1 MVERFFC
8 EMRDLTQPSLL
19 NPSHSGTAEQAAFI
33 WAIEAPYIT
42 NRSFPVESTPSSLM
56 YDVMGGGVRRLCGDG
71 DEVVLINKCLWGSPR
86 SLLPVTRPGGSCI
99 WYEVW
104 YIGVGISV
112 LVFMYATF

>member
-1 MVERFFC
+1 M
-8 EMRDLTQPSLL
+8 TQ
-19 NPSHSGTAEQAAFI
+19 
-33 WAIEAPYIT
+33 T
-42 NRSFPVESTPSSLM
+42 NRQGRGGVYFGGWTDKLTFPVESTPSSLM

-71 DEVVLINKCLWGSPR
+71 EEVVLINKCLWGSPR